1 MSEGSSKSGSD
12 ERSARARRAE
22 TESRPKTSTASRAI
36 TTATASSRSSSS
48 TRSTKTGVSRRAVTT
63 ADDPAREGV
72 RLGVIAFTTFVSF
85 VGLLALGAIAGHVG
99 ADVWIGAGPMT
110 RSVGETFVIGVRLPL
125 AMLRALYASGVDD
138 PLFFA
143 SAMAL
148 LIPPIAALVAARPIR
163 PGEPRP
169 TPAVLNA
176 ARLGAALVVAGAIA
190 VGVRLANVARPTIAD
205 AMPGEAWLDRVNGL
219 AASDAISMVFAI
231 LLAVLV
237 FRLPVDRWVRAL
249 AGTIA
254 IATAMAA
261 TVAAA
266 ASSGIAGEVERP
278 HPMVRWSA
286 INDADLDAAPR
297 LLLGTTADGGCVLL
311 DAAAPMRVV
320 VEPRAALIVTGR
332 DSIAGRL
339 ATAD

>member
-36 TTATASSRSSSS
+36 ATASSRSSSS

-176 ARLGAALVVAGAIA
+176 ARLGAALIVAGAIA

-205 AMPGEAWLDRVNGL
+205 AMPGEPWLDRVHGL

-311 DAAAPMRVV
+311 DPAAPMRVV
-320 VEPRAALIVTGR
+320 VEPRAALTVTGR